1 MSSPTNSTLT
11 DSSPPRKNR
20 WKGPASTWHQITE
33 EERGLAASLDELRNR
48 DLSVHLYNAFAL
60 KKRAKNLNAKDVR
73 NDESEDRDES
83 NGFVPSKKWTAWPI
97 EAREVPR
104 EGEQIGPDD
113 EDEKFTL
120 RKKEVVK
127 LSRDLEDVLMG
138 VTLKYARDR
147 FLARETAEDHG
158 GHAADDDVEEMSID
172 EPRQEPSG
180 DVQVR
185 EESVRELSEPSQY
198 ASILR
203 PVVSADDE
211 RSQDLLRPSIR
222 HTLSKLDDVLMA
234 LHYARKT
241 CRQYASQAEFDTDV
255 ESRSRAPSIGGDET
269 NKDSPVKK
277 AVGRPRKFQSIDSP
291 MQESTPNENGLDD
304 PDLWRAKTTRR
315 GRPMKVYERLEG
327 ETQHEY
333 LTRVARIQK
342 KPLPVF
348 APSIEPRRP
357 TTPKRGTTPGSV
369 SSQKSPR
376 KVSENTRKHML
387 RLRDWSEVLGSA
399 ALVGFS
405 PNVITR
411 ATQRCANLF
420 GENVIMRTMVE
431 GPAAGGKNDLVKEY
445 HPGMIP
451 DFDEP
456 GESGPY
462 LDEFEDESS
471 SSASD
476 TKTLKNEESTTIK
489 HRVYYCPVVKCQRNK
504 EGFRTAAKLS
514 NHAQTEHN
522 FSKRNLDALRVDS
535 DEEMYGA
542 VHTDRFLKPITGKRG
557 WRGSD
562 REKRKR
568 RKAGMGNPSGEQVS
582 ASSGDDVNEDED
594 EVLDSYSESESEEQD
609 VDENEDEDE
618 GVDERIDSGDRDGGI
633 ISS

>member
-1 MSSPTNSTLT
+1 MSSPTNSTFT
-11 DSSPPRKNR
+11 DSSPPRRNR
-20 WKGPASTWHQITE
+20 WKGSASTWHQITE

-60 KKRAKNLNAKDVR
+60 KKRAKNFNANDVR
-73 NDESEDRDES
+73 DDESEERDES

-97 EAREVPR
+97 EATEVPR

-113 EDEKFTL
+113 GDKMFTL

-138 VTLKYARDR
+138 VTLKHARDR
-147 FLARETAEDHG
+147 FLAKETAEDHG
-158 GHAADDDVEEMSID
+158 GHAAGDDAEEMSID
-172 EPRQEPSG
+172 EPQQEPSD
-180 DVQVR
+180 DVQV
-185 EESVRELSEPSQY
+185 EGESFRELSEPPQQT
-198 ASILR
+198 SILR

-222 HTLSKLDDVLMA
+222 HTLSKLDGVLMA
-234 LHYARKT
+234 LHHARET
-241 CRQYASQAEFDTDV
+241 CRQYASQAESDTDV
-255 ESRSRAPSIGGDET
+255 ESRSRATSIAGDET
-269 NKDSPVKK
+269 NKDSSVKK

-291 MQESTPNENGLDD
+291 LQESTPNGNGLDD

-315 GRPMKVYERLEG
+315 GRPKKVYERLEG

-333 LTRVARIQK
+333 LTRIARIQK

-348 APSIEPRRP
+348 APPIEPRRP
-357 TTPKRGTTPGSV
+357 TTPKRGTTPRSV
-369 SSQKSPR
+369 SPQKSP
-376 KVSENTRKHML
+376 KKLSENTRKQML
-387 RLRDWSEVLGSA
+387 GLRDWSEVLGSA

-405 PNVITR
+405 PNVIAR

-420 GENVIMRTMVE
+420 GESMIMRTMVE
-431 GPAAGGKNDLVKEY
+431 GPAASGRNDLVKEY

-456 GESGPY
+456 GESGTRP
-462 LDEFEDESS
+462 DEFGEFEDESS
-471 SSASD
+471 NSASD
-476 TKTLKNEESTTIK
+476 TENVKNEGSTTVK
-489 HRVYYCPVVKCQRNK
+489 HRVYYCPVAKCQRNK
-504 EGFRTAAKLS
+504 EGFKTAAKLS

-522 FSKRNLDALRVDS
+522 FSKKNLDALRVDS

-557 WRGSD
+557 WRGND

-568 RKAGMGNPSGEQVS
+568 RKLEMGRPSGDQVS
-582 ASSGDDVNEDED
+582 ASSEDDVNGDGDKDED
-594 EVLDSYSESESEEQD
+594 EVLNSYSESELEGQNG
-609 VDENEDEDE
+609 DESEDEDE
-618 GVDERIDSGDRDGGI
+618 DEDEKANSGR
-633 ISS
+633 